1 MRSSVYETDQYN
13 HVDGLLVTVGPNVS
27 FLVVLFF
34 CHSGLHVALVKSQRK
49 HSVWHTLEL
58 EN

>member
-34 CHSGLHVALVKSQRK
+34 V
-49 HSVWHTLEL
+49 TLAYMSH
-58 EN
+58 